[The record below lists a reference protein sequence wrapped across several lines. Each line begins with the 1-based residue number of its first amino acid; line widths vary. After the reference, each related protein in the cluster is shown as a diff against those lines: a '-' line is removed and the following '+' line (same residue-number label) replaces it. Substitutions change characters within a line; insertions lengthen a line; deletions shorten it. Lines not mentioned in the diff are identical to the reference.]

1 MLSNSIFSSFRQP
14 RERMACSRGIFLS
27 ATFAVLSILSFPRAT
42 HGWANGGATWYGGP
56 NGDGSEGGA
65 CGYKS
70 DVGQDPFSSLI
81 AAGGAGIFKNGK
93 GCGSCYQVRC
103 KENPECSGKHVTVVI
118 TDQCPDAQCQKRPHF
133 DMSGTAFG
141 AMAKPGM
148 ADKLRNAGVLN
159 IEFER
164 VPCKYHGKK
173 ISFKMDSGA
182 NPFYLAMLVEYE
194 AGDGDLNSVEVME
207 AGGKKGY
214 AKWEKMRQSWGA
226 LWCMDSKS
234 GKPLEAP
241 FSFRLTSSSG
251 KVLVA
256 NNVVPAGWNAGKCY
270 ESKVNYP
277 A

>member
-1 MLSNSIFSSFRQP
+1 MRY
-14 RERMACSRGIFLS
+14 A
-27 ATFAVLSILSFPRAT
+27 
-42 HGWANGGATWYGGP
+42 
-56 NGDGSEGGA
+56 GGA

-81 AAGGAGIFKNGK
+81 AAGGVGIFKNGK

-226 LWCMDSKS
+226 LWCMDSKT